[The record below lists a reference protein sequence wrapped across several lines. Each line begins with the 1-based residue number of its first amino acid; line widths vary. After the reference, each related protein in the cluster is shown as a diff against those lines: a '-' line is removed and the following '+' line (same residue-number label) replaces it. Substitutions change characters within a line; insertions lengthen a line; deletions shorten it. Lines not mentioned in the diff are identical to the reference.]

1 MFKIKL
7 ISISILSTLIL
18 GGCAGT
24 YQSKKKSDLTTF
36 NTKVGVAT
44 AIDIK
49 EKTRRLLDRY
59 HYQVVRFEETY
70 DEIYI
75 ETQWSYRTPFE
86 DEYNQGIVNTRT
98 RFIIVTNP
106 RTRSYAGGV
115 DLHLVN
121 VRGENQVRYVDSDN
135 WVNSPISDMLMT
147 YFNKFAEDLKTE
159 LSMGIR
165 KF

>member
-1 MFKIKL
+1 MLKVKSFSILILL
-7 ISISILSTLIL
+7 ISIL

-24 YQSKKKSDLTTF
+24 YQSKKKTRLTTF
-36 NTKVGVAT
+36 NTKVGIAT

-49 EKTRRLLDRY
+49 EKARRLLDRY
-59 HYQVVRFEETY
+59 QYQVIRFEETY

-75 ETQWSYRTPFE
+75 ETQWNYRTPFE
-86 DEYNQGIVNTRT
+86 DEYNQTIVNART

-106 RTRSYAGGV
+106 RTRSYAGGADMHV
-115 DLHLVN
+115 VT
-121 VRGENQVRYVDSDN
+121 VRGENQVRLVDSNN
-135 WVNSPISDMLMT
+135 WINSPISDMLMT